1 MSKGNEPCVKQD
13 GVDDSARKL
22 FGDILA
28 GVAIA
33 GAAYNAARAVKIATD
48 EWLMAKKYW
57 RIARNW
63 LDYYKDYY
71 APVEDQ
77 ELHEAR
83 NLKKETPEYDA
94 ARGRARAVAW
104 LQFRDVVRQAMR
116 CTSRYCTGLRQ
127 DMLADLSASQADAV
141 AMADGLGYR
150 NERAYIEARDD
161 VRFKKMLETAKRGRD
176 MVADNVSLSSA
187 AAGIYGDLFNQ
198 SMAGLAGAGQY
209 LGYWSSRNDTA
220 YPTSY
225 ISHQRTRTGSGDGT
239 QRKVREDG
247 SVVEYNEA
255 WQNTGTGKPHKSNI
269 EERDL

>member
-13 GVDDSARKL
+13 GVTDSGRAL
-22 FGDILA
+22 FGRILA

-33 GAAYNAARAVKIATD
+33 GAAYNASRAVKIATD
-48 EWLMAKKYW
+48 EWFMAKKYW

-77 ELHEAR
+77 ELYEAL
-83 NLKKETPEYDA
+83 NLKKEQPEYDA

-104 LQFRDVVRQAMR
+104 LQFRDVIRQAMR

-176 MVADNVSLSSA
+176 MVADNVSLASS

-198 SMAGLAGAGQY
+198 AMAGLSGAGQY

-225 ISHQRTRTGSGDGT
+225 LVQQTNKRVDPESGKSANKGTPQTEVNRGSNG
-239 QRKVREDG
+239 
-247 SVVEYNEA
+247 
-255 WQNTGTGKPHKSNI
+255 
-269 EERDL
+269 

>member
-1 MSKGNEPCVKQD
+1 MSDGTEKCVRQD
-13 GVDDSARKL
+13 GVTDSGREL
-22 FGDILA
+22 FGKILA

-33 GAAYNAARAVKIATD
+33 GAAYNASRAVKIATD
-48 EWLMAKKYW
+48 EWLMAKRYW

-77 ELHEAR
+77 ELHEAM
-83 NLKKETPEYDA
+83 NLKKEEPEYEA

-104 LQFRDVVRQAMR
+104 LQFRGVVRQAMR

-127 DMLADLSASQADAV
+127 DMLSDLSAAQADAV

-176 MVADNVSLSSA
+176 MVADNVSLTSS

-198 SMAGLAGAGQY
+198 AMAGLSGAGQY

-220 YPTSY
+220 YPITTLE
-225 ISHQRTRTGSGDGT
+225 QKGDKQAAEGRKANQGT
-239 QRKVREDG
+239 PQTEINRG
-247 SVVEYNEA
+247 GN
-255 WQNTGTGKPHKSNI
+255 
-269 EERDL
+269 

>member
-1 MSKGNEPCVKQD
+1 MAFANGSDQKCVRQD
-13 GVDDSARKL
+13 GVNDTGRGL
-22 FGDILA
+22 FGKILA
-28 GVAIA
+28 GVAVTA
-33 GAAYNAARAVKIATD
+33 AAYNSARAVQIATK
-48 EWLMAKKYW
+48 EWEMAKKYW

-77 ELHEAR
+77 ELSEAR
-83 NLKKETPEYDA
+83 SLTKETPEYDA

-104 LQFRDVVRQAMR
+104 LQFRGVVRQAMR

-127 DMLADLSASQADAV
+127 DMLTELASSQADAV

-150 NERAYIEARDD
+150 NERAYVEARDD

-176 MVADNVSLSSA
+176 MVADNVSLVSS

-198 SMAGLAGAGQY
+198 SMAGLSGAGQY

-220 YPTSY
+220 YPTHY
-225 ISHQRTRTGSGDGT
+225 LGQKTNKALDVPYEEG
-239 QRKVREDG
+239 RKA
-247 SVVEYNEA
+247 NEGA
-255 WQNTGTGKPHKSNI
+255 PKTEVNRGNV
-269 EERDL
+269 

>member
-1 MSKGNEPCVKQD
+1 MSDVEQGAKTCVKQD
-13 GVDDSARKL
+13 GVDDSSRAL
-22 FGDILA
+22 FGKILA
-28 GVAIA
+28 GVAVV

-48 EWLMAKKYW
+48 EWQMAKKYW

-77 ELHEAR
+77 ELYEAR
-83 NLKKETPEYDA
+83 NLKKEAPEYDV

-127 DMLADLSASQADAV
+127 DMLSDLSASQADAV

-176 MVADNVSLSSA
+176 MIADNVSMTTA
-187 AAGIYGDLFNQ
+187 TAGIYGDLFNQ
-198 SMAGLAGAGQY
+198 AMAGLSGAGQY
-209 LGYWSSRNDTA
+209 LGYWSSRNDTL
-220 YPTSY
+220 YPITTLE
-225 ISHQRTRTGSGDGT
+225 QKGAKQAEGRKANNGT
-239 QRKVREDG
+239 PQTEVNHAENK
-247 SVVEYNEA
+247 
-255 WQNTGTGKPHKSNI
+255 
-269 EERDL
+269 